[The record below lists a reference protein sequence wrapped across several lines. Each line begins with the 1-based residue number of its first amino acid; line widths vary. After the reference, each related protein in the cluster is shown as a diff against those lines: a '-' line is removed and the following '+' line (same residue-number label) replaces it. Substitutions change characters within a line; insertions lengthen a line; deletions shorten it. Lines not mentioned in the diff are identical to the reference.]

1 MEGGRGASVWDT
13 FTHKYPGNSLHT
25 ISRYQRMGMEQNS

>member
-13 FTHKYPGNSLHT
+13 FTHKYPGNSLSPIQT
-25 ISRYQRMGMEQNS
+25 DQRMGIE